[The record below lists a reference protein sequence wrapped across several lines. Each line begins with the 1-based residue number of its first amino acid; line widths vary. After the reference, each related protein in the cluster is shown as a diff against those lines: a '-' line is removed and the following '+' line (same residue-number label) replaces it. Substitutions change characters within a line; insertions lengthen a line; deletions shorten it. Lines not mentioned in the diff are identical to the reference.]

1 MRILLVDDDAAL
13 RELLTRR
20 LSAENYAI
28 DAASDGDQGWEY
40 ATTYEYD
47 LLILDVLLPRLDGV
61 TLCQKLRAEGNPVP
75 ILLLT
80 AQNSRDA
87 KLTGWAAG
95 ADDYVVKP
103 FDEAE
108 LLARIRALLRRSQ
121 TNPLPILTWGE
132 LWLNTNTNEA
142 SYGDRELALT
152 VKEYAILELMLRDCQ
167 HVFSNEE
174 ILDSLWTSEE
184 FPADATVRSHIRR
197 LRHKLSVIGAPS
209 DFITT
214 AHGHGYYLK
223 PMESDACALPPND
236 PPPRLK
242 PRVPPTTDSAAN
254 PTTDPTADQAAQY
267 HQLLNQT
274 WQKHQSSCCDRVEQ
288 LASAIAQLATQTLS
302 REAQAE
308 AYRLAHTLSGTLGTF
323 GLTDAMQISR
333 QIEQEIHP
341 DLYLEPA
348 QGADLQRQITT
359 LHQIVRETQ
368 SLPAPIAVI
377 SDRQV
382 PDRQPLRSSAHQRV
396 RVLVVDDDPIFL
408 QTVGGQLQVHGFDV
422 AVLSD
427 PRQFWPMLENTA
439 PEILLL
445 DVQMPQINGLELCET
460 LRAAPHWQK
469 LPVMFLSILG
479 DAQTQHRAFAAGAD
493 DYLFKPITA
502 QHLGDRIRQRLQR
515 IQALSCP

>member
-61 TLCQKLRAEGNPVP
+61 TLCQKLRSQGYTMP

-80 AQNSRDA
+80 GQNSRDA
-87 KLTGWAAG
+87 KLTGWEAG

-108 LLARIRALLRRSQ
+108 LIARVRALLRRSQ

-142 SYGDRELALT
+142 SYGDQELALT
-152 VKEYAILELMLRDCQ
+152 LKEYAMLEMMLRDSQ

-184 FPADATVRSHIRR
+184 FPAEATVRSHIRR
-197 LRHKLSVIGAPS
+197 LRHKLSAIGAPS

-223 PMESDACALPPND
+223 PMESDACALPYD

-242 PRVPPTTDSAAN
+242 PRVPPTTD
-254 PTTDPTADQAAQY
+254 PTSDATIDQAAQY

-274 WQKHQSSCCDRVEQ
+274 WHKHQSGCCDRVAQ
-288 LASAIAQLATQTLS
+288 LASAIAQLETQTLS
-302 REAQAE
+302 REAQAA

-348 QGADLQRQITT
+348 QGHNLQRQITT
-359 LHQIVRETQ
+359 LHQIVRETR
-368 SLPAPIAVI
+368 SLPDPIAVM
-377 SDRQV
+377 
-382 PDRQPLRSSAHQRV
+382 PDRQPPRSSPHQRV

-408 QTVGGQLQVHGFDV
+408 QTVGGQLQAHGFDV

-427 PRQFWPMLENTA
+427 PRQFWPMLENTI

-479 DAQTQHRAFAAGAD
+479 DAQTQHRAFAVGAD

-515 IQALSCP
+515 IQVLSRP

>member
-13 RELLTRR
+13 RELLTHR

-61 TLCQKLRAEGNPVP
+61 TLCQKLRSEGYAMP

-80 AQNSRDA
+80 GQNSRDA

-108 LLARIRALLRRSQ
+108 LIARIRALLRRSQ

-142 SYGDRELALT
+142 SYGDQALALT
-152 VKEYAILELMLRDCQ
+152 AKEYAILEMMLRDSQ

-174 ILDSLWTSEE
+174 ILDSLWTSED

-197 LRHKLSVIGAPS
+197 LRHKLSAIGAPS

-223 PMESDACALPPND
+223 PMEMDACDLPDTAPPFPPPTPLPP
-236 PPPRLK
+236 
-242 PRVPPTTDSAAN
+242 TDQPSPEAA
-254 PTTDPTADQAAQY
+254 QAAQY

-274 WQKHQSSCCDRVEQ
+274 WQKHQAGCRDRVEQ
-288 LASAIAQLATQTLS
+288 LARAIAQLATHTLS
-302 REAQAE
+302 RDTQAE

-341 DLYLEPA
+341 DLYLEPM
-348 QGADLQRQITT
+348 QGPNLQRQITT
-359 LHQIVRETQ
+359 LHQIVSEMR
-368 SLPAPIAVI
+368 SLPEPIALN
-377 SDRQV
+377 SDRQL
-382 PDRQPLRSSAHQRV
+382 PRSSPHQRV

-408 QTVGGQLQVHGFDV
+408 QTVSGQLQASGFDV
-422 AVLSD
+422 AILSD
-427 PRQFWPMLENTA
+427 PRQFWPMLENTV
-439 PEILLL
+439 PEMLLL
-445 DVQMPQINGLELCET
+445 DVQMPHINGLELCAT

-479 DAQTQHRAFAAGAD
+479 DAQTQHRAFAVGAD
-493 DYLFKPITA
+493 DYLFKPITV
-502 QHLGDRIRQRLQR
+502 QMLGDRIRQRLQR
-515 IQALSCP
+515 IQVLSRP